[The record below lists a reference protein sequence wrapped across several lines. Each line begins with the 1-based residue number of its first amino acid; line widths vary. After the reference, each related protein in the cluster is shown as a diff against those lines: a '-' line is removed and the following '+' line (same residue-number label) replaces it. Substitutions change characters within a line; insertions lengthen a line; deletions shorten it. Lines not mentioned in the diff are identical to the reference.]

1 MSPIVRE
8 YFRVP
13 RDDRTAYIH
22 PPPAELPALIERNR
36 RLLGSY
42 AFALAGRPVQE
53 FRAAARAEAMAL
65 ARQYA
70 ERWGFK
76 VDRERPGPAPVIVTG
91 HQPPPFHPGVWIKNF
106 LTGGLARA
114 VGGVGLNLIVDND
127 EARGQT
133 ARFPVRAEEGG
144 MPRPQTRLGEPL
156 LPGHVSGKGDSMS
169 PHEAA
174 RQTAGK
180 PWACHPGE
188 VSLDEVRTAE
198 VALASAGGLALEEQG
213 AAALDTVAF
222 DEIARSVPPALA
234 GPWRRFAGLLKA
246 AAVACASAGEALAV
260 ARRQL
265 EEELGLRNL
274 ELPVSRMADSE
285 AFRFF
290 VAWML
295 AEHEG
300 VFEAYNGALAEY
312 RRVYRERSA
321 AQPVP
326 DLARDGRRVELPLWI
341 WRAGEKRRR
350 LWAEAGEG
358 GAIALFADHERI
370 GVLEDGAVRARRG
383 PVRRAYS
390 AEAAASA
397 AKAGSLGEG
406 GSGGASS
413 YVAQLA
419 ALRQAGWKVRPRAL
433 SMTLFVRLAVGDVF
447 IHGLGG
453 ALYDKISDALFERL
467 WGVRPP
473 ELILASCTV
482 RLPLEAYPATP
493 RDLERARRR
502 VRDWQFNPDRLSP
515 GRPACVRPEFQ
526 ALAAEKRRLIENRAA
541 TRPERYRA
549 FLRIHDVNAALAA
562 LDPAG
567 PAAARADLE
576 RIGRHL
582 RYNAV
587 LRDREYPFCFYPAE
601 DLAAFYREA
610 TRI

>member
-8 YFRVP
+8 HFRVP
-13 RDDRTAYIH
+13 RGDREAFIW
-22 PPPAELPALIERNR
+22 PPAGDLAALVERNR

-70 ERWGFK
+70 EKWGLA
-76 VDRERPGPAPVIVTG
+76 VDREWSEPAPVIVTG

-106 LTGGLARA
+106 LAGSLASA
-114 VGGVGLNLIVDND
+114 VSGVGLNLIVDND
-127 EARGQT
+127 EARGQ
-133 ARFPVRAEEGG
+133 ALRFPVRA
-144 MPRPQTRLGEPL
+144 
-156 LPGHVSGKGDSMS
+156 GDV
-169 PHEAA
+169 HA
-174 RQTAGK
+174 
-180 PWACHPGE
+180 
-188 VSLDEVRTAE
+188 AE
-198 VALASAGGLALEEQG
+198 VALAPPAGGLALEEQPAAEVDAG
-213 AAALDTVAF
+213 AFA
-222 DEIARSVPPALA
+222 EIARCAPPPLA
-234 GPWRRFAGLLKA
+234 EAFRRFAAQLA
-246 AAVACASAGEALAV
+246 AAVPGAAGLGEALSA
-260 ARRQL
+260 ARRRL
-265 EEELGLRNL
+265 EEELDLRNL

-295 AEHEG
+295 AEHEA
-300 VFEAYNGALAEY
+300 VFAAYNGALAEY
-312 RRVYRERSA
+312 RRVYRERST

-350 LWAEAGEG
+350 LWVEPGQG
-358 GAIALFADHERI
+358 GAIALFADRERI
-370 GVLEDGAVRARRG
+370 GVLEDGAVRARR
-383 PVRRAYS
+383 
-390 AEAAASA
+390 
-397 AKAGSLGEG
+397 

-433 SMTLFVRLAVGDVF
+433 SMTLFVRLALGDVF

-453 ALYDKISDALFERL
+453 ALYDKITDALFERL

-493 RDLERARRR
+493 RDLERAIRG
-502 VRDWQFNPDRLSP
+502 VRDWQFNPDRLLP
-515 GRPACVRPEFQ
+515 QAARVRPEFQ
-526 ALAAEKRRLIENRAA
+526 AFAAEKRRLIENRAA
-541 TRPERYRA
+541 TRPERHQA

-576 RIGRHL
+576 RIGRQL

-610 TRI
+610 TKI

>member
-13 RDDRTAYIH
+13 RGDREAFIW
-22 PPPAELPALIERNR
+22 PPAGDLAALVERNR

-70 ERWGFK
+70 ERWRFK
-76 VDRERPGPAPVIVTG
+76 VDREWSEAAPVIVTG

-106 LTGGLARA
+106 LAGSLARA
-114 VGGVGLNLIVDND
+114 VVGVGLNLIVDND
-127 EARGQT
+127 EARGQ
-133 ARFPVRAEEGG
+133 ALRFPVRA
-144 MPRPQTRLGEPL
+144 
-156 LPGHVSGKGDSMS
+156 GDV
-169 PHEAA
+169 HA
-174 RQTAGK
+174 
-180 PWACHPGE
+180 
-188 VSLDEVRTAE
+188 AE
-198 VALASAGGLALEEQG
+198 VALAPPAGGLALEEQPAAEVDAG
-213 AAALDTVAF
+213 AFGKIVGVA
-222 DEIARSVPPALA
+222 PPALA
-234 GPWRRFAGLLKA
+234 EPLRRFAAQLA
-246 AAVACASAGEALAV
+246 AAVPAAGGLGEALSA
-260 ARRQL
+260 ARRRL
-265 EEELGLRNL
+265 EEEVGLRNL

-285 AFRFF
+285 AFHFF

-295 AEHEG
+295 AEHEA
-300 VFEAYNGALAEY
+300 VFAAYNGALAEY

-326 DLARDGRRVELPLWI
+326 DLARDGRRVELPLWL

-350 LWAEAGEG
+350 LWVEPGQG

-383 PVRRAYS
+383 
-390 AEAAASA
+390 
-397 AKAGSLGEG
+397 
-406 GSGGASS
+406 SGGASS
-413 YVAQLA
+413 SVAQLA

-433 SMTLFVRLAVGDVF
+433 SMTLFVRLALGDVF

-453 ALYDKISDALFERL
+453 ALYDKITDALFERL

-482 RLPLEAYPATP
+482 RLPLEAYPARQGDAVASPATP
-493 RDLERARRR
+493 RDLERAIRG
-502 VRDWQFNPDRLSP
+502 VRDWQFNPDRLMP
-515 GRPACVRPEFQ
+515 QAARVRPEFQ

-541 TRPERYRA
+541 TRPERNRA

-567 PAAARADLE
+567 PAAARADWE
-576 RIGRHL
+576 RIGRQL

-610 TRI
+610 ARI

>member
-8 YFRVP
+8 HFRVP
-13 RDDRTAYIH
+13 RGDREVFFW
-22 PPPAELPALIERNR
+22 PPAGDLAALVERNR

-42 AFALAGRPVQE
+42 AFALVGRPVQE

-65 ARQYA
+65 ARRYA

-76 VDRERPGPAPVIVTG
+76 VDRERPEPAPVIVTG

-127 EARGQT
+127 EARGQ
-133 ARFPVRAEEGG
+133 ALRFPVRA
-144 MPRPQTRLGEPL
+144 
-156 LPGHVSGKGDSMS
+156 GDV
-169 PHEAA
+169 HA
-174 RQTAGK
+174 
-180 PWACHPGE
+180 
-188 VSLDEVRTAE
+188 AE
-198 VALASAGGLALEEQG
+198 VALAPPAGGLALEEQPATEVDAG
-213 AAALDTVAF
+213 AFGKIAGVAL
-222 DEIARSVPPALA
+222 PPLA
-234 GPWRRFAGLLKA
+234 EPLRRFAAQLE
-246 AAVACASAGEALAV
+246 AAVPGAAGLGEALSV
-260 ARRQL
+260 ARRRL

-274 ELPVSRMADSE
+274 ELPVSAMADSE
-285 AFRFF
+285 AFHFF

-295 AEHEG
+295 AEHEA
-300 VFEAYNGALAEY
+300 VFAAYNGALAEY

-326 DLARDGRRVELPLWI
+326 DLARDGQRVELPLWV

-350 LWAEAGEG
+350 LWVEPGQG

-383 PVRRAYS
+383 
-390 AEAAASA
+390 
-397 AKAGSLGEG
+397 
-406 GSGGASS
+406 SGGASS
-413 YVAQLA
+413 SVAQLA
-419 ALRQAGWKVRPRAL
+419 ALRQAGLKVRPRAL
-433 SMTLFVRLAVGDVF
+433 SMTLFVRLALGDVF

-453 ALYDKISDALFERL
+453 ALYDKITDGLFERL

-482 RLPLEAYPATP
+482 RLPLEGYPATP
-493 RDLERARRR
+493 RDLERAIRR
-502 VRDWQFNPDRLSP
+502 VRDWQFNLDRLLGEA
-515 GRPACVRPEFQ
+515 GRELPQFA
-526 ALAAEKRRLIENRAA
+526 ALAAEKRRLVADMRARP
-541 TRPERYRA
+541 RPERRKA
-549 FLRIHDVNAALAA
+549 FLRIHEINAALAA
-562 LDPAG
+562 LDPSG

-576 RIGRHL
+576 RIGRQL

-587 LRDREYPFCFYPAE
+587 LRDREYAFFLHPAD

>member
-13 RDDRTAYIH
+13 RGDREAFFW
-22 PPPAELPALIERNR
+22 PPAGDLPDLVERNR

-42 AFALAGRPVQE
+42 TFALAGRPVQE

-76 VDRERPGPAPVIVTG
+76 VDRERPKAAPVIVTG

-106 LTGGLARA
+106 LAGGLARA
-114 VGGVGLNLIVDND
+114 VVGVGLNLIVDND

-133 ARFPVRAEEGG
+133 VRFPVCA
-144 MPRPQTRLGEPL
+144 
-156 LPGHVSGKGDSMS
+156 D
-169 PHEAA
+169 EA
-174 RQTAGK
+174 
-180 PWACHPGE
+180 WSGE
-188 VSLDEVRTAE
+188 VRASE
-198 VALASAGGLALEEQG
+198 VALASGVGLPLEEQG
-213 AAALDTVAF
+213 SAALDTAAF
-222 DEIARSVPPALA
+222 DEIARRVPPALA

-246 AAVACASAGEALAV
+246 AAVACAAGLGEALSV
-260 ARRQL
+260 ARRRL
-265 EEELGLRNL
+265 EEELGLANL
-274 ELPVSRMADSE
+274 ELPVSAMADSE
-285 AFRFF
+285 AFHFF

-295 AEHEG
+295 AEHEA
-300 VFEAYNGALAEY
+300 VFAAYNEALAEY

-326 DLARDGRRVELPLWI
+326 DLARDGQRVELPLWV

-350 LWAEAGEG
+350 LWVEPGQG
-358 GAIALFADHERI
+358 GAIALFADRERI
-370 GVLEDGAVRARRG
+370 GVLEDGAVRARR
-383 PVRRAYS
+383 R
-390 AEAAASA
+390 
-397 AKAGSLGEG
+397 
-406 GSGGASS
+406 SGGASS
-413 YVAQLA
+413 SVAQLA
-419 ALRQAGWKVRPRAL
+419 ALRQAGLKVRPRAL

-453 ALYDKISDALFERL
+453 ALYDKITDGLFERL

-482 RLPLEAYPATP
+482 RLPLEGYAATP
-493 RDLERARRR
+493 RDLEQAIRR
-502 VRDWQFNPDRLSP
+502 VRDWRFNPDRLLP
-515 GRPACVRPEFQ
+515 QAALAQPEVQ
-526 ALAAEKRRLIENRAA
+526 ALAAEKRLLIANRAA
-541 TRPERYRA
+541 ARPERHRA
-549 FLRIHDVNAALAA
+549 FLRIHEINAALAA
-562 LDPAG
+562 LDPSG
-567 PAAARADLE
+567 PAAARSDLE
-576 RIGRHL
+576 RIGRQL

-587 LRDREYPFCFYPAE
+587 LRDREYAFFLHPAD

>member
-13 RDDRTAYIH
+13 RGDREAFIW
-22 PPPAELPALIERNR
+22 PPAGDLPALVERNR

-70 ERWGFK
+70 AKWGFA
-76 VDRERPGPAPVIVTG
+76 VDREWSEPAPIIMTG

-106 LTGGLARA
+106 LAGSLASA
-114 VGGVGLNLIVDND
+114 VSGVGLNLTVDAD
-127 EARGQT
+127 EARGQVY
-133 ARFPVRAEEGG
+133 RFPKRIVSADGEAEEV
-144 MPRPQTRLGEPL
+144 RVVE
-156 LPGHVSGKGDSMS
+156 VAFA
-169 PHEAA
+169 EAA
-174 RQTAGK
+174 
-180 PWACHPGE
+180 PGI
-188 VSLDEVRTAE
+188 AY
-198 VALASAGGLALEEQG
+198 EEQPSRSSNIVRSITESAKTFLETVKQVRPRALIDAFVHWSRLF
-213 AAALDTVAF
+213 AAAQSQT
-222 DEIARSVPPALA
+222 SSLA
-234 GPWRRFAGLLKA
+234 
-246 AAVACASAGEALAV
+246 EALAV
-260 ARRQL
+260 ARHK
-265 EEELGLRNL
+265 EEEALGLRNL
-274 ELPVSRMADSE
+274 ELPVSAMADAE

-295 AEHEG
+295 AEHEA

-326 DLARDGRRVELPLWI
+326 DLARDGQRVELPLWI

-350 LWAEAGEG
+350 LWVEPGQG
-358 GAIALFADHERI
+358 GAIALYADHEQVV
-370 GVLEDGAVRARRG
+370 VLESDAVRARRG
-383 PVRRAYS
+383 
-390 AEAAASA
+390 
-397 AKAGSLGEG
+397 
-406 GSGGASS
+406 SGGASS
-413 YVAQLA
+413 SVAQLA

-453 ALYDKISDALFERL
+453 ALYDKITDALFERL

-493 RDLERARRR
+493 RDLERAIRG

-515 GRPACVRPEFQ
+515 GRPARVRPEFQ
-526 ALAAEKRRLIENRAA
+526 ALAAEKRRLVENRAA
-541 TRPERYRA
+541 TRPERHRA

-576 RIGRHL
+576 RIGRQL

-587 LRDREYPFCFYPAE
+587 LRDREYAFCFYPAE
-601 DLAAFYREA
+601 DLAAFYREV

>member
-1 MSPIVRE
+1 VSPIVRE

-13 RDDRTAYIH
+13 RGDREAFFW
-22 PPPAELPALIERNR
+22 PPAGDLAALVERNR

-42 AFALAGRPVQE
+42 TFALAGRPVQE

-76 VDRERPGPAPVIVTG
+76 VDRERPEAAPVIVTG

-106 LTGGLARA
+106 LAGGLARA

-133 ARFPVRAEEGG
+133 VRFPVRAENASGG
-144 MPRPQTRLGEPL
+144 
-156 LPGHVSGKGDSMS
+156 
-169 PHEAA
+169 
-174 RQTAGK
+174 
-180 PWACHPGE
+180 
-188 VSLDEVRTAE
+188 EVRTAE
-198 VALASAGGLALEEQG
+198 VALASGGGLPLEEQG
-213 AAALDTVAF
+213 AAALDTAAF

-246 AAVACASAGEALAV
+246 AAVACASAGEALTV

-274 ELPVSRMADSE
+274 ELPVSAMADAE
-285 AFRFF
+285 AFHFF

-295 AEHEG
+295 VEHEA
-300 VFEAYNGALAEY
+300 VFAAYNGALAEY

-350 LWAEAGEG
+350 LWVEPGQG

-370 GVLEDGAVRARRG
+370 GVLEDGAVRTRR
-383 PVRRAYS
+383 
-390 AEAAASA
+390 
-397 AKAGSLGEG
+397 

-413 YVAQLA
+413 SVAQLA

-453 ALYDKISDALFERL
+453 ALYDKITDGLFERL

-482 RLPLEAYPATP
+482 RLPLEGYPARQGDAVASPATP
-493 RDLERARRR
+493 RDLERAIRR
-502 VRDWQFNPDRLSP
+502 VRDWQFNPDRLLGEA
-515 GRPACVRPEFQ
+515 GRALPQFA
-526 ALAAEKRRLIENRAA
+526 ALAAEKRRLVADMCARP
-541 TRPERYRA
+541 RPERRKA
-549 FLRIHDVNAALAA
+549 FLRIHEINAALAA
-562 LDPAG
+562 LEAVG

-576 RIGRHL
+576 RIGRQL
-582 RYNAV
+582 GYNAV
-587 LRDREYPFCFYPAE
+587 LRDREYPFCFYPAG
-601 DLAAFYREA
+601 DLAAFYCEA